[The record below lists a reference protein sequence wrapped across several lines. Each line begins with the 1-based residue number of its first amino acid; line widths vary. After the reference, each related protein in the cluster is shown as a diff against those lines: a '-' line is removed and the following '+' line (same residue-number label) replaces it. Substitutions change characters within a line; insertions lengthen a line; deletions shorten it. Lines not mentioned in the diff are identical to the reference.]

1 MSLKWFILVTGAIL
15 SLGLPFGF
23 ILKQRSVMVG
33 ERFVER
39 ATQTEDVAEMMI
51 GNIQDPITAQLL
63 DEVYAL
69 GVYRRAS
76 FWLGGFGILLVI
88 AWLFIPNPAKPT
100 KTSPATGES
109 P

>member
-1 MSLKWFILVTGAIL
+1 MSLKWFILVTGAVL

-23 ILKQRSVMVG
+23 ILKQRSVEVKY
-33 ERFVER
+33 RFVER
-39 ATQTEDVAEMMI
+39 ATQTEDIFDMME
-51 GNIQDPITAQLL
+51 GNIRDPKTAQLL

-88 AWLFIPNPAKPT
+88 AWLFIPNPAQPT
-100 KTSPATGES
+100 QVPPASGES